1 MNQRRMEQ
9 TMGTTQGNENMPVI
23 GPSRRLRH
31 MQWIAIILV
40 TAAIALNYMDRSTLA
55 IGNLKIR
62 QEFGISATAIGALGS
77 AWALTYGIAQL
88 PSGYLLDR
96 IGPKVLVG
104 AAMILWSLCQAAGGI
119 ASTYFLLML
128 SRVGLGAT
136 EAPCFPSATRS
147 VSDWFDVK
155 DRGTPSG
162 VYTSG
167 AYIGPTLAP
176 PILTGLMLAFNW
188 RVMFI
193 VMGLAGIAA
202 AGLWFVIYRDPR
214 AQVLEPQDADY
225 LRANREAK
233 SGVSFRQWTSLFRF
247 RAMWVLMLGAFCTG
261 YITWMYQTW
270 LPAYLEMQQHISIAK
285 TGLLASV
292 PLICAFFGALCG
304 GYLSDWLVK
313 RGMELIASRRLPLV
327 IGLLLS
333 AAFTGLAA
341 IATTAGVAI
350 TCIAVSMF
358 FMQFGITCKWILVT
372 AVTPQA
378 YCASAASNQNFA
390 GFLGGT
396 LSPIL
401 TGFIVDVTG
410 SFVVALAI
418 GAIITLIG
426 AALFQF
432 AMTTV
437 IEEEALERF
446 AHAPA

>member
-1 MNQRRMEQ
+1 
-9 TMGTTQGNENMPVI
+9 
-23 GPSRRLRH
+23 
-31 MQWIAIILV
+31 MQWVAIILV

-55 IGNLKIR
+55 IGNVKIR
-62 QEFGISATAIGALGS
+62 QEFGISATAIGGLGS
-77 AWALTYGIAQL
+77 AWALTYGLAQL

-104 AAMILWSLCQAAGGI
+104 VAMVAWSLCQAAGGL
-119 ASTYFLLML
+119 ASSYFLLML
-128 SRVGLGAT
+128 SRIGLGAT

-176 PILTGLMLAFNW
+176 PILTGLMLAFDW

-193 VMGLAGIAA
+193 VMGLSGVAA
-202 AGLWFVIYRDPR
+202 AGLWFLMYRDPR
-214 AQVLEPQDADY
+214 VQVLSPEDEAY
-225 LRANREAK
+225 LRPNREAK
-233 SGVSFRQWTSLFRF
+233 SAVSVRQWGSLFRF
-247 RAMWVLMLGAFCTG
+247 RAMWVLMVGAFCTG

-285 TGLLASV
+285 TGFLASV
-292 PLICAFFGALCG
+292 PLLCAFFGALTG
-304 GYLSDWLVK
+304 GYVSDRLVK
-313 RGMELIASRRLPLV
+313 GGMDLIASRRLPLV
-327 IGLLLS
+327 LGLLGS

-341 IATTAGVAI
+341 VATSAGLAIA
-350 TCIAVSMF
+350 CIAVSMF

-401 TGFIVDVTG
+401 TGFIVDMTG
-410 SFVVALAI
+410 SFVLALGI
-418 GAIITLIG
+418 GAFITMIG

-437 IEEEALERF
+437 IDEVELEKY

>member
-1 MNQRRMEQ
+1 MSAD
-9 TMGTTQGNENMPVI
+9 
-23 GPSRRLRH
+23 GPSPQLRR
-31 MQWIAIILV
+31 MQWIAIALV

-62 QEFGISATAIGALGS
+62 QEFGLSATAIGALGS

-96 IGPKVLVG
+96 IGPKILVG
-104 AAMILWSLCQAAGGI
+104 VTMVVWSLFQAAGGF
-119 ASTYFLLML
+119 ASSYVLLML
-128 SRVGLGAT
+128 SRIGLGAT

-147 VSDWFDVK
+147 VSDWFDVRH
-155 DRGTPSG
+155 RGTPSG

-167 AYIGPTLAP
+167 AYIGPTIAP
-176 PILTGLMLAFNW
+176 PILTAVMLAYDW

-193 VMGLAGIAA
+193 VMGVAGVVA
-202 AGLWFVIYRDPR
+202 AGLWFLIYRDPR
-214 AQVLEPQDADY
+214 VAVLLPQDEAY

-233 SGVSFRQWTSLFRF
+233 SSVSVREWSSLFRF
-247 RAMWVLMLGAFCTG
+247 RAMWAMMLGAFCTG

-285 TGLLASV
+285 AGFVASV

-304 GYLSDWLVK
+304 GWLSDRLVA
-313 RGMELIASRRLPLV
+313 RGVGQIASRRRPL
-327 IGLLLS
+327 ILGLIAS

-341 IATTAGVAI
+341 NASSAGAAI
-350 TCIAVSMF
+350 TFIALAMF
-358 FMQFGITCKWILVT
+358 FMQFAITCKWILVT
-372 AVTPQA
+372 VITPQA

-410 SFVVALAI
+410 SFVVALAV
-418 GAIITLIG
+418 GSAITLIG
-426 AALFQF
+426 AGIFQF
-432 AMTTV
+432 MMTTV
-437 IEEEALERF
+437 IDEDTLEKYAR
-446 AHAPA
+446 APA

>member
-1 MNQRRMEQ
+1 MSAA
-9 TMGTTQGNENMPVI
+9 
-23 GPSRRLRH
+23 GPSRQLRR

-40 TAAIALNYMDRSTLA
+40 TAAIAMNYMDRSTLA

-62 QEFGISATAIGALGS
+62 EEFGISATAIGALGS
-77 AWALTYGIAQL
+77 AWALTYGLAQL

-96 IGPKVLVG
+96 VGPKLLVG
-104 AAMILWSLCQAAGGI
+104 LSMIVWSLFQAAGGL
-119 ASTYFLLML
+119 AGSYFQLML
-128 SRVGLGAT
+128 SRIGLGAT

-155 DRGTPSG
+155 HRGTPSG

-193 VMGLAGIAA
+193 VMGLAGIVGAA
-202 AGLWFVIYRDPR
+202 IWFLIYRDPR
-214 AQVLEPQDADY
+214 SQALEPQDAEY

-233 SGVSFRQWTSLFRF
+233 SSVTLREWTSLFRF

-270 LPAYLEMQQHISIAK
+270 LPAYLEMQQHISIGK

-292 PLICAFFGALCG
+292 PLICAFFGALSG
-304 GYLSDWLVK
+304 GWVSDRLV
-313 RGMELIASRRLPLV
+313 RGGMELIASRRLPL
-327 IGLLLS
+327 ILGLLGS
-333 AAFTGLAA
+333 AVFTGLAA
-341 IATTAGVAI
+341 VATGAGMAVI
-350 TCIAVSMF
+350 CIAISMF
-358 FMQFGITCKWILVT
+358 CMQFGITCKWILVT
-372 AVTPQA
+372 AITPQA

-396 LSPIL
+396 LSPVL

-418 GAIITLIG
+418 GAVITLIG

-432 AMTTV
+432 FMTTV
-437 IEEEALERF
+437 IDEGELEKF

>member
-1 MNQRRMEQ
+1 MSATGPTSQLRRM
-9 TMGTTQGNENMPVI
+9 
-23 GPSRRLRH
+23 
-31 MQWIAIILV
+31 QWVAIVLV

-55 IGNLKIR
+55 IGNVKIR
-62 QEFGISATAIGALGS
+62 QEFGLNATEIGALGS

-88 PSGYLLDR
+88 PAGYLLDR
-96 IGPKVLVG
+96 IGPKALVG
-104 AAMILWSLCQAAGGI
+104 ITMIVWSLFQAAGGFATSYI
-119 ASTYFLLML
+119 TLML
-128 SRVGLGAT
+128 SRIGLGAT

-176 PILTGLMLAFNW
+176 PILTAVMLAFDW

-193 VMGLAGIAA
+193 VMGA
-202 AGLWFVIYRDPR
+202 AGVVAAGFWFLIYRDPR
-214 AQVLEPQDADY
+214 KAVLSPQDAEY
-225 LRANREAK
+225 LRPNREAK
-233 SGVSFRQWTSLFRF
+233 SAVSLRQWRSLFRF

-292 PLICAFFGALCG
+292 PLMCAFFGALAG
-304 GYLSDWLVK
+304 GWFSDQLVK
-313 RGMELIASRRLPLV
+313 GGMELIASRRRPLIV
-327 IGLLLS
+327 GLLGS
-333 AAFTGLAA
+333 AVFTGLAA
-341 IATTAGVAI
+341 YATSAGAAIA
-350 TCIAVSMF
+350 CISISMF

-410 SFVVALAI
+410 SFVVALAV
-418 GAIITLIG
+418 GAAITLVG

-432 AMTTV
+432 FMTTV
-437 IEEEALERF
+437 IDEAELEKY
-446 AHAPA
+446 AQAAA

>member
-1 MNQRRMEQ
+1 MSAA
-9 TMGTTQGNENMPVI
+9 
-23 GPSRRLRH
+23 GPSRQLRR

-40 TAAIALNYMDRSTLA
+40 TAAIAMNYMDRSTLA

-62 QEFGISATAIGALGS
+62 EEFGISATAIGALGS
-77 AWALTYGIAQL
+77 AWALTYGLAQL

-96 IGPKVLVG
+96 VGPKLLVG
-104 AAMILWSLCQAAGGI
+104 LSMIVWSLFQAAGGL
-119 ASTYFLLML
+119 AGNYFQLML
-128 SRVGLGAT
+128 SRIGLGAT

-155 DRGTPSG
+155 HRGTPSG

-193 VMGLAGIAA
+193 VMGLAGIAGA
-202 AGLWFVIYRDPR
+202 AIWFLIYRDPR
-214 AQVLEPQDADY
+214 SQALEPQDAEY

-233 SGVSFRQWTSLFRF
+233 SSVTLREWTSLFRF

-270 LPAYLEMQQHISIAK
+270 LPAYLEMQQHISIGK

-292 PLICAFFGALCG
+292 PLICAFFGALSG
-304 GYLSDWLVK
+304 GWVSDRLV
-313 RGMELIASRRLPLV
+313 RGGMELIASRRLPL
-327 IGLLLS
+327 ILGLLGS
-333 AAFTGLAA
+333 AVFTGLAA
-341 IATTAGVAI
+341 VATGAGMAVI
-350 TCIAVSMF
+350 CIAISMF
-358 FMQFGITCKWILVT
+358 CMQFGITCKWILVT
-372 AVTPQA
+372 AITPQA

-396 LSPIL
+396 LSPVL

-418 GAIITLIG
+418 GAVITLIG

-432 AMTTV
+432 FMTTV
-437 IEEEALERF
+437 IDEGELEKF

>member
-1 MNQRRMEQ
+1 MSAA
-9 TMGTTQGNENMPVI
+9 
-23 GPSRRLRH
+23 GPSRQLRR

-40 TAAIALNYMDRSTLA
+40 TAAIAMNYMDRSTLA

-62 QEFGISATAIGALGS
+62 EEFGISATAIGALGS
-77 AWALTYGIAQL
+77 AWALTYGLAQL

-96 IGPKVLVG
+96 VGPKLLVG
-104 AAMILWSLCQAAGGI
+104 LSMIVWSLFQAAGGL
-119 ASTYFLLML
+119 AGSYFQLML
-128 SRVGLGAT
+128 SRIGLGAT

-155 DRGTPSG
+155 HRGTPSG

-193 VMGLAGIAA
+193 VMGLAGIAGA
-202 AGLWFVIYRDPR
+202 AIWFLIYRDPR
-214 AQVLEPQDADY
+214 SQALEPQDAEY

-233 SGVSFRQWTSLFRF
+233 SSVTLREWTSLFRF

-270 LPAYLEMQQHISIAK
+270 LPAYLEMQQHISIGK

-292 PLICAFFGALCG
+292 PLICAFFGALSG
-304 GYLSDWLVK
+304 GWVSDRLV
-313 RGMELIASRRLPLV
+313 RGGMELIASRRLPL
-327 IGLLLS
+327 ILGLLGS
-333 AAFTGLAA
+333 AVFTGLAA
-341 IATTAGVAI
+341 VATGAGMAVI
-350 TCIAVSMF
+350 CIAISMF
-358 FMQFGITCKWILVT
+358 CMQFGITCKWILVT
-372 AVTPQA
+372 AITPQA

-396 LSPIL
+396 LSPVL

-418 GAIITLIG
+418 GAVITLIG

-432 AMTTV
+432 FMTTV
-437 IEEEALERF
+437 IDEGELEKF

>member
-1 MNQRRMEQ
+1 MS
-9 TMGTTQGNENMPVI
+9 GI
-23 GPSRRLRH
+23 GPSRRLRR
-31 MQWIAIILV
+31 MQWIAIVLV
-40 TAAIALNYMDRSTLA
+40 TAAIAMNYMDRSTLA

-62 QEFGISATAIGALGS
+62 EEFGINATAIGALGS

-96 IGPKVLVG
+96 IGPKILVG
-104 AAMILWSLCQAAGGI
+104 ATMIVWSLCQAAGGI
-119 ASTYFLLML
+119 ASTYFTLML
-128 SRVGLGAT
+128 SRIGLGAA

-176 PILTGLMLAFNW
+176 PILTGVMLAFNW

-193 VMGLAGIAA
+193 VMGVAGVVA
-202 AGLWFVIYRDPR
+202 AGLWFMLYRDPR
-214 AQVLEPQDADY
+214 VQVLGAQDEEY
-225 LRANREAK
+225 LRPNREAK
-233 SGVSFRQWTSLFRF
+233 SSVSLRQWSSLFRF
-247 RAMWVLMLGAFCTG
+247 KAMWALMLGAFCTG

-285 TGLLASV
+285 AGFLSSV
-292 PLICAFFGALCG
+292 PLLCAFFGAISG
-304 GYLSDWLVK
+304 GYLSDLLVK
-313 RGMELIASRRLPLV
+313 RGVDLIASRRRPL
-327 IGLLLS
+327 ILGLIAS

-341 IATTAGVAI
+341 NASSAGAAIAF
-350 TCIAVSMF
+350 IALSMF

-378 YCASAASNQNFA
+378 YTASAASNQNFA

-410 SFVVALAI
+410 SFVIALAI

-426 AALFQF
+426 AGIFQF
-432 AMTTV
+432 MMTSV
-437 IEEEALERF
+437 IDEGELEKYAL
-446 AHAPA
+446 APA

>member
-1 MNQRRMEQ
+1 MSITGPSPRLRRM
-9 TMGTTQGNENMPVI
+9 
-23 GPSRRLRH
+23 
-31 MQWIAIILV
+31 QWVAIILV

-62 QEFGISATAIGALGS
+62 EEFGINATAIGALGS
-77 AWALTYGIAQL
+77 AWALTYGFAQL

-104 AAMILWSLCQAAGGI
+104 VTMIVWSLFQALGGI
-119 ASTYFLLML
+119 TSSYFQLML
-128 SRVGLGAT
+128 SRIGLGAT

-155 DRGTPSG
+155 DRGAPSG
-162 VYTSG
+162 LYTSG
-167 AYIGPTLAP
+167 AYIGPTIAP
-176 PILTGLMLAFNW
+176 PILTTIMLAWDW

-193 VMGLAGIAA
+193 VMGLAGVVA
-202 AGLWFVIYRDPR
+202 AGLWFLIYRDPR
-214 AQVLEPQDADY
+214 VQALSPQDEAY
-225 LRANREAK
+225 LRPNREAK
-233 SGVSFRQWTSLFRF
+233 ASVSVREWSSLFRF
-247 RAMWVLMLGAFCTG
+247 RAMWALMLGAFCTG

-285 TGLLASV
+285 TGFLASV

-304 GYLSDWLVK
+304 GWISDHLVK
-313 RGMELIASRRLPLV
+313 RGVELVASRRIPL
-327 IGLLLS
+327 ILGLLAS
-333 AAFTGLAA
+333 ALFTGLAA
-341 IATTAGVAI
+341 MASTAGLAV
-350 TCIAVSMF
+350 TFIALAMF

-410 SFVVALAI
+410 SFVLALAI
-418 GAIITLIG
+418 GAAITLVG

-432 AMTTV
+432 MMTSV
-437 IEEEALERF
+437 IDEVELERY
-446 AHAPA
+446 AAAAA

>member
-1 MNQRRMEQ
+1 MSI
-9 TMGTTQGNENMPVI
+9 T
-23 GPSRRLRH
+23 GPSPRLRR
-31 MQWIAIILV
+31 MQWIAILLV

-62 QEFGISATAIGALGS
+62 EEFGISATAIGALGS
-77 AWALTYGIAQL
+77 AWALTYGLAQL

-96 IGPKVLVG
+96 VGPKLLVG
-104 AAMILWSLCQAAGGI
+104 VTMIVWSLFQALGGFT
-119 ASTYFLLML
+119 SSYFQLML
-128 SRVGLGAT
+128 SRIGLGAT

-167 AYIGPTLAP
+167 AYIGPTIAP
-176 PILTGLMLAFNW
+176 PILTGIMLAWDW

-193 VMGLAGIAA
+193 VMGVAGVVA
-202 AGLWFVIYRDPR
+202 AGLWFLIYRDPR
-214 AQVLEPQDADY
+214 AEPLSQQDEEY
-225 LRANREAK
+225 LRGNREAK
-233 SGVSFRQWTSLFRF
+233 SSVSLREWASLFRF
-247 RAMWVLMLGAFCTG
+247 RAMWALMLGAFCTG

-285 TGLLASV
+285 AGFLASV

-304 GYLSDWLVK
+304 GWISDLLVR
-313 RGMELIASRRLPLV
+313 RGVELVASRRMPL
-327 IGLLLS
+327 ILGLLAS
-333 AAFTGLAA
+333 ALFTGLAA
-341 IATTAGVAI
+341 MTDSAGLAI
-350 TCIAVSMF
+350 TCIALAMF

-372 AVTPQA
+372 VVTPQA

-401 TGFIVDVTG
+401 TGFIVDTTG
-410 SFVVALAI
+410 SFVLALAI
-418 GAIITLIG
+418 GSAITLIG
-426 AALFQF
+426 AAFFQF
-432 AMTTV
+432 MMTSV
-437 IEEEALERF
+437 IDEVELERY
-446 AHAPA
+446 AHAAA

>member
-1 MNQRRMEQ
+1 
-9 TMGTTQGNENMPVI
+9 
-23 GPSRRLRH
+23 

-62 QEFGISATAIGALGS
+62 EEYGISATAIGALGS
-77 AWALTYGIAQL
+77 AWALTYGFAQL

-96 IGPKVLVG
+96 IGPKLLVG
-104 AAMILWSLCQAAGGI
+104 MTMIVWSLFQAAGGI
-119 ASTYFLLML
+119 AGNYFQLML
-128 SRVGLGAT
+128 SRIGLGAT

-155 DRGTPSG
+155 DRGVPSG

-167 AYIGPTLAP
+167 AYIGPTIAP
-176 PILTGLMLAFNW
+176 PILTGIMLAWDW

-193 VMGLAGIAA
+193 VMGLAGVVA
-202 AGLWFVIYRDPR
+202 AGLWFLIYRDPR
-214 AQVLEPQDADY
+214 AQALSPQDEAY
-225 LRANREAK
+225 LRTNREAK
-233 SGVSFRQWTSLFRF
+233 ASVSLKEWTSLFRF
-247 RAMWVLMLGAFCTG
+247 RAMWALMLGAFCTG

-285 TGLLASV
+285 AGFLASV

-304 GYLSDWLVK
+304 GWISDHLVK
-313 RGMELIASRRLPLV
+313 RGVELVASRRIPL
-327 IGLLLS
+327 ILGLLAS
-333 AAFTGLAA
+333 ALFTGLAA
-341 IATTAGVAI
+341 MTSTAALAI
-350 TCIAVSMF
+350 TCIALAMF

-418 GAIITLIG
+418 GAVITLIG

-432 AMTTV
+432 MMTSV
-437 IEEEALERF
+437 IDEVELERY
-446 AHAPA
+446 AHAAA